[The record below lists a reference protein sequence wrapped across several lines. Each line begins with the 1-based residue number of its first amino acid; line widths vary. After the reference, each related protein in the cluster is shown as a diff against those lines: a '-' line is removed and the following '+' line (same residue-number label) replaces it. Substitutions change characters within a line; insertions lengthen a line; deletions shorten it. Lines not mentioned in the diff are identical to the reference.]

1 MGNGVRKKLLTM
13 VMITEAVLLLFSGCG
28 KISPKKSVREVSEKY
43 SVADE
48 NQLIVYTSHKKEVY
62 LPIIQEFENRTGIYV
77 DIKAGGTQE
86 MMQMADAASAQGLC
100 DIMFGG
106 GVESYEA
113 WKDNFMSYESSEA
126 RELDRNFMS
135 KDGTWTPFTELPIVF
150 IYNKKLVNSSSAPHT
165 WEQLFDSKWKGKIA
179 FADMD
184 NSGTSYTIVS
194 TISQITGDSPENVV
208 SRLYNQLDGN
218 ILKSSGDVIP
228 DVSNGTTLV
237 GITLEET
244 ALKAINRG
252 YNIDMIYPQDGTSAV
267 PDGCGIVVNAPH
279 EENAKL
285 FIDFITGYDTQ
296 SYAMDEF
303 YRRPVREDVKLRKVF
318 GDITIIDFDVQQSAE
333 EEEAAFD
340 TWHQLTGQ
348 ED

>member
-1 MGNGVRKKLLTM
+1 MTKWGLYKKIALLTGASM
-13 VMITEAVLLLFSGCG
+13 LLLSGCAQADQAQSARD
-28 KISPKKSVREVSEKY
+28 ISDKY

-48 NQLIVYTSHKKEVY
+48 NQLIVYTSHKEEVY
-62 LPIIQEFENRTGIYV
+62 LPIIEEFENRTGIYV
-77 DIKAGGTQE
+77 ELHAGGTQE
-86 MMQMADAASAQGLC
+86 MMQMASSAADKGDC

-113 WKDNFMSYESSEA
+113 WRDMFVSYDA
-126 RELDRNFMS
+126 
-135 KDGTWTPFTELPIVF
+135 FTELPIVL
-150 IYNKKLVNSSSAPHT
+150 IYNKKLVNESMAPKT
-165 WEQLFDSKWKGKIA
+165 WQALFDGSWKGKIA

-194 TISQITGDSPENVV
+194 TISQITGGSPEDVV

-244 ALKAINRG
+244 ALKAINKG

-318 GDITIIDFDVQQSAE
+318 GDITIIDFDVQRSAE